1 MRMKRGVMR
10 PMVSVI
16 LVTYNT
22 RELLARCLEALP
34 AALEGVSYEVWVVD
48 NGSTD
53 DTLAWLQAHH
63 PEVQIL
69 SNPGNRGFA
78 AANNQAMARARGRYF
93 LLLNTDTIP
102 LPGALAALVHHL
114 EEHPEIGM
122 AGGSLLNPDGSPQ
135 GCAADFPTLWTELLL
150 LTGPIGRWLL
160 GSHFPF
166 HPPVESPKAVDWVS
180 GACLLVRREVVEAIG
195 GLDEGYF
202 MYGEEVDWC
211 WRARRAGWQVAVVPQ
226 ARVIHLGSATAR
238 RMDGMR
244 RRWLYAGKAR
254 FLRRARGP
262 LAAIL
267 YRVAVWSTTLLKWL
281 GMTFLGRREQ
291 AAAYAAVIRPEGWL
305 RWARIFLTPPA
316 GMLFLLLFLSTVY
329 IFPRWADWNQNS
341 RLDLVLA
348 LVEQGTFRIDAF
360 VENTGDY
367 AVVRGHYYSDKAP
380 GLAFAAVPAYTLLH
394 RVLVHPLAEPLTRYL
409 EESAAFRA
417 TLNPAGTGVSSWKV
431 RFAIAL
437 VILSALVVALPSAT
451 IALWL
456 HGLLRQRWGSHPVA
470 WMIPLIYGLGTP
482 AFAYANLFVAHQF
495 VAALLMAAFALAWG
509 IRRGL
514 LGEGWMIP
522 VGFLLAYAAISEYP
536 AVLIAGGIAGY
547 LVGRGGDSI
556 RQWARR
562 VLWLAAGGLPPLL
575 LAAWHNAVVFG
586 SPFQLGYA
594 YSALWQEV
602 HHQGFFSLRG
612 PSLEALWG
620 ITFSP
625 YRGLF
630 FRSPFL
636 LIGFAGL
643 WWMLRDREWRAEGGL
658 ATWAVLGFLAFN
670 ASSVMW
676 DGGFAVGPRY
686 LLPMVPFLA
695 LAAGFVVPA
704 IARSRAGIGLMA
716 MLGLWSLGMVVL
728 ESLAGQQFP
737 QYQRFPLVEY
747 VWPRWQAGDIARNW
761 GMLLGLRGLSS
772 LLPLGTLWGLGL
784 WWFARPPRRRVA
796 ERIGSRALEGRP

>member
-1 MRMKRGVMR
+1 
-10 PMVSVI
+10 
-16 LVTYNT
+16 
-22 RELLARCLEALP
+22 
-34 AALEGVSYEVWVVD
+34 
-48 NGSTD
+48 
-53 DTLAWLQAHH
+53 
-63 PEVQIL
+63 
-69 SNPGNRGFA
+69 
-78 AANNQAMARARGRYF
+78 
-93 LLLNTDTIP
+93 
-102 LPGALAALVHHL
+102 
-114 EEHPEIGM
+114 
-122 AGGSLLNPDGSPQ
+122 
-135 GCAADFPTLWTELLL
+135 
-150 LTGPIGRWLL
+150 
-160 GSHFPF
+160 
-166 HPPVESPKAVDWVS
+166 
-180 GACLLVRREVVEAIG
+180 
-195 GLDEGYF
+195 
-202 MYGEEVDWC
+202 
-211 WRARRAGWQVAVVPQ
+211 
-226 ARVIHLGSATAR
+226 
-238 RMDGMR
+238 
-244 RRWLYAGKAR
+244 
-254 FLRRARGP
+254 
-262 LAAIL
+262 
-267 YRVAVWSTTLLKWL
+267 
-281 GMTFLGRREQ
+281 
-291 AAAYAAVIRPEGWL
+291 
-305 RWARIFLTPPA
+305 
-316 GMLFLLLFLSTVY
+316 
-329 IFPRWADWNQNS
+329 
-341 RLDLVLA
+341 
-348 LVEQGTFRIDAF
+348 
-360 VENTGDY
+360 
-367 AVVRGHYYSDKAP
+367 
-380 GLAFAAVPAYTLLH
+380 
-394 RVLVHPLAEPLTRYL
+394 
-409 EESAAFRA
+409 
-417 TLNPAGTGVSSWKV
+417 
-431 RFAIAL
+431 
-437 VILSALVVALPSAT
+437 
-451 IALWL
+451 
-456 HGLLRQRWGSHPVA
+456 
-470 WMIPLIYGLGTP
+470 
-482 AFAYANLFVAHQF
+482 
-495 VAALLMAAFALAWG
+495 
-509 IRRGL
+509 
-514 LGEGWMIP
+514 MIP

>member
-1 MRMKRGVMR
+1 MR

-34 AALEGVSYEVWVVD
+34 AALTGIPYEIWVVD

-53 DTLAWLQAHH
+53 DTLAWLQTHY
-63 PEVQIL
+63 PQIQIL
-69 SNPGNRGFA
+69 SNPSNRGFA
-78 AANNQAMARARGRYF
+78 AANNQAMARAQGRYF

-102 LPGALAALVHHL
+102 RPGALAALVHYL
-114 EEHPEIGM
+114 EEHPEIGI

-135 GCAADFPTLWTELLL
+135 GCAADFPTLGTELLL
-150 LTGPIGRWLL
+150 LTGPIGRWLR
-160 GSHFPF
+160 GPHFPF
-166 HPPVESPKAVDWVS
+166 HPPAESPKPVDWVS

-262 LAAIL
+262 LIAAL
-267 YRVAVWSTTLLKWL
+267 YQAAVWLITLLKWL
-281 GMTFLGRREQ
+281 GMTLLGRREQ
-291 AAAYAAVIRPEGWL
+291 AAAYGAVIHPEGWL
-305 RWARIFLTPPA
+305 RWARIFFTPTA
-316 GMLFLLLFLSTVY
+316 GLLFMLLFLSTIY
-329 IFPRWADWNQNS
+329 TFPRWADWNQNS

-367 AVVRGHYYSDKAP
+367 AVVGGHFYSDKAP
-380 GLAFAAVPAYTLLH
+380 GLAFAAVPVYALLH
-394 RVLVHPLAEPLTRYL
+394 QALVHPLAAPLARYL
-409 EESAAFRA
+409 EGSAAFRA
-417 TLNPAGTGVSSWKV
+417 TLNPAGTGVSPWKV
-431 RFAIAL
+431 RLAIAL
-437 VILSALVVALPSAT
+437 VVLSALVVAFPSAA
-451 IALWL
+451 IGIWL
-456 HGLLRQRWGSHPVA
+456 HGLLRERFGSHPVS
-470 WMIPLIYGLGTP
+470 WILPMVYGLGTP
-482 AFAYANLFVAHQF
+482 AFAYANLFVSHQF

-514 LGEGWMIP
+514 LGDGGRIP
-522 VGFLLAYAAISEYP
+522 LGFLLAYAVISEYP
-536 AVLIAGGIAGY
+536 AILIAAGIAVYSLWGQ
-547 LVGRGGDSI
+547 GGSPRRI
-556 RQWARR
+556 ARWT
-562 VLWLAAGGLPPLL
+562 LMMALGGAIPLL

-586 SPFQLGYA
+586 SPFRLGYA
-594 YSALWQEV
+594 YSALWQDV
-602 HHQGFFSLRG
+602 HRQGFFSLRG

-620 ITFSP
+620 ITFNP

-636 LIGFAGL
+636 LLGFVGL
-643 WWMLRDREWRAEGGL
+643 WRMLRDPEWQAEGWL
-658 ATWAVLGFLAFN
+658 ATWAVLSFIAFN

-695 LAAGFVVPA
+695 LVAGFAVPA
-704 IARSRAGIGLMA
+704 IARSRAGIGLVA
-716 MLGLWSLGMVVL
+716 VLGLWSFGMVVL

-761 GMLLGLRGLSS
+761 GMLLGLRGPSS

-784 WWFARPPRRRVA
+784 GWLARPPRRFAA
-796 ERIGSRALEGRP
+796 ERIGPRVLEGRP